1 MHYICNRDGVLM
13 NEDLRAEIGSLDD
26 DGFSCFCCHDGLD
39 FVIGASGE
47 YEDCYA
53 WDDFLKGRR
62 FHG

>member
-1 MHYICNRDGVLM
+1 MSD
-13 NEDLRAEIGSLDD
+13 DLRPEVGNLDD
-26 DGFSCFCCHDGLD
+26 DGLSCFCCHDGLD

-62 FHG
+62 FYG